1 MQRSYSLFLVVLLL
15 AHVAAA
21 QTGNIQ
27 APAVPPEHPPEQQT
41 AQPAAPQQTAETSNF
56 TSAKGFVLEEATPVK
71 LRFNRTVSSADAHV
85 GDTVDFEVLQDIS
98 VNGTP
103 VISKGSFAFGTITEA
118 QGKRRMARGGKL
130 EINIDYVKL
139 LSSEKATLRAVK
151 GGKGGGHT
159 GAMTAG
165 IVGAGILFFPAAPF
179 FLFMH
184 GKDITLPKGT
194 EFTAYIN
201 GDMNLDIAKFQPAAP
216 APQQSLGASSQDQNV
231 NPASA
236 KLQIDSTPPG
246 ADIEV
251 DSSFVGSTP
260 SDVQVAEGDHTIVVK
275 KSGFKNW
282 ERKLK
287 TSAGS
292 SVHVGAELEKA
303 DNP

>member
-1 MQRSYSLFLVVLLL
+1 MQRSYSLFLVVLVLSYFSTG
-15 AHVAAA
+15 
-21 QTGNIQ
+21 QTSGQ
-27 APAVPPEHPPEQQT
+27 ATAGAPAPQT
-41 AQPAAPQQTAETSNF
+41 AQPAAPQPPADTSNF

-85 GDTVDFEVLQDIS
+85 GDTVDFEVLQDVS
-98 VNGTP
+98 VNGTL
-103 VISKGSFAFGTITEA
+103 VISKGGFAFGTVTEA

-139 LSSEKATLRAVK
+139 VSSEKAALRAVR
-151 GGKGGGHT
+151 GGKGGGHA
-159 GAMTAG
+159 GVMTAG

-201 GDMNLDIAKFQPAAP
+201 GDMKLDIAKFQPATP
-216 APQQSLGASSQDQNV
+216 APQQGSSVSGDPSLS
-231 NPASA
+231 PASA
-236 KLQIDSTPPG
+236 KVQIESTPPG

-251 DSSFVGSTP
+251 DGSYAGSTP
-260 SDVQVAEGDHTIVVK
+260 SDIQVLEGDHTFVVK

-287 TSAGS
+287 ASAGN
-292 SVHVGAELEKA
+292 SVRLSAELEKA
-303 DNP
+303 DSP